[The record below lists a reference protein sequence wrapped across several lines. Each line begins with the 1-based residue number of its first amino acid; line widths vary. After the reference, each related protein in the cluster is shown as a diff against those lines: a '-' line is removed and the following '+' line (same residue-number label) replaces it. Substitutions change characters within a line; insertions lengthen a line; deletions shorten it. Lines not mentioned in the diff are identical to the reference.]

1 MNRATLGKPTLPGRR
16 VLVVDDEQ
24 VIRNLLQRILQDEAY
39 EVVSAAN
46 GREAMT
52 IIGREH
58 FDLIIADIV
67 MPEMDGVEML
77 QAAEHIR
84 PRIPAIVV
92 SGFFS
97 EDTAERLKNLGAASY
112 VAKPFQVDALKRTVA
127 RVIAQS

>member
-1 MNRATLGKPTLPGRR
+1 MNRATLGEPTLPARR

-58 FDLIIADIV
+58 F
-67 MPEMDGVEML
+67 
-77 QAAEHIR
+77 
-84 PRIPAIVV
+84 
-92 SGFFS
+92 
-97 EDTAERLKNLGAASY
+97 T
-112 VAKPFQVDALKRTVA
+112 
-127 RVIAQS
+127 